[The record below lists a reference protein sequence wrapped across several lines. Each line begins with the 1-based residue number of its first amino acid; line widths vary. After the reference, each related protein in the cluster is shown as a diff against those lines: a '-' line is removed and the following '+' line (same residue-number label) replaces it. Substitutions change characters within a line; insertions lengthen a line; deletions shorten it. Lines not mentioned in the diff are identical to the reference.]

1 MYVYT
6 YMYMY
11 MYMYPYPL
19 YVLLLLLRLLLL
31 LQIKDSRLCIVRL
44 ESTTP
49 ILRASGIDL
58 FVLHLHAASDDW

>member
-19 YVLLLLLRLLLL
+19 YVLLLLP
-31 LQIKDSRLCIVRL
+31 QIKDSRLCIVRL

-58 FVLHLHAASDDW
+58 FVLHLPSCSVG